1 MPPDNPFFSVVKLGK
16 TTFRDYSFSAL
27 HQENPVHHRFGVPD
41 FLDAFAHVHPLR
53 MVSCSLA
60 ALSGK
65 TKHYMLKLELPVNNS
80 REIFTLKIFVP

>member
-1 MPPDNPFFSVVKLGK
+1 MLNECTKL
-16 TTFRDYSFSAL
+16 DAL
-27 HQENPVHHRFGVPD
+27 ILVTHTIRYRAD